1 MEGQIAN
8 ITHDF
13 ANGAVAADGKVFIGS
28 SSEDCVRA
36 FELETGKLLWTFYCD
51 AAVRLTPTWAGGNL
65 LFGSD
70 DGYAYCLDANAGE
83 EVWRYTPAPRR
94 RWAINNGRLMA
105 QWPIR
110 TGVTVEDGIAYFAAG
125 LFPPHGVYLCALKVA
140 DGAVVWKNE
149 LNVNQSTAFQGHI
162 MIDGDTLYFPT
173 GRTSPVAVNK
183 TDGSLVRQVNFDY
196 RRSGGGV
203 DVTFLA
209 KDVMAYGPNQSGVL
223 NIRVRL
229 DPYPDT
235 PSWAGRTNGGPCGR
249 VTTLFAQTIATDDE
263 SVYIL
268 RTYRASHN
276 RKDFTQTVLA
286 VDKARFLEA
295 LNEAMDEKRPNFPN
309 FGGKWFVGSEDERT
323 GSKLPGLSRWQQEAS
338 DQSLSMIVAG
348 TSLIVGGKDFVEL
361 RSGKTGEIVW
371 TSPVQG
377 EVWSLAVAD
386 SALVACT
393 DKGITY
399 CFRSG
404 AKVEPKLGA
413 GLPTPPKRRTEGLPE
428 RRRPSVGPVARSE
441 TGHNKVGPVARSET
455 GHNRLPAEHKPQL
468 TVPYKED
475 ADYRHAAEFTLA
487 QTDRR
492 RGFCLVLD
500 AGEGQLAY
508 EIARRSEFYV
518 VGLETDVEK
527 VAVARRKLSQAGL
540 YGARVVVHY
549 CPEPSIAAWP
559 SYMANLIVS
568 GADIKGAVPS
578 YHAKEV
584 FRVLRPYGGVLVL
597 GSAEDLPAWAG
608 EHIAGFDPTKP
619 VTRGELPGAGN
630 WSHMY
635 ADTANTS
642 NSDDALVKGLEYDLQ
657 WMGPPGTERIINR
670 HMTPM
675 GPLYM
680 NGRMYV
686 FGYNY
691 VTVVDAYNG
700 TFLWEKEIP
709 NSSRV
714 IMALNAAPICVDERH
729 FYCVSANECW
739 VMDVRNGQ
747 LVRKLKGLREEADW
761 GFIASTGTHLVG
773 TTQNPK
779 ARMTKG
785 DRGWNWRILHG
796 DAAGKP
802 NPSKPVVGDVLF
814 VLDAGKHEQL
824 WRREKGIVLH
834 SSITIAA
841 GVIYFAENRNNELR
855 ANGVGYVPLD
865 QFVASDAWFVA
876 VQLTTGKLLWERPI
890 SMPAAN
896 CLYLVKAKPDALLAV
911 TAFPKIE
918 PPEKDGE
925 RPVVR
930 TCYEFRAISTADGTP
945 LWDKSYQGDGKGI
958 LTNET
963 NHNQFLMHPNIV
975 GNTLVMA
982 FYPGGTWVLDMA
994 TREATKVKAAYRC
1007 SPAAASRTNLF
1018 YRAGYCST
1026 FDLSVGKGAPLTR
1039 ITRPSCWISMLPA
1052 GGLIMMP
1059 EYGSTSCRCGYPIQ
1073 TSVVMVPRQ
1082 RP

>member
-1 MEGQIAN
+1 
-8 ITHDF
+8 
-13 ANGAVAADGKVFIGS
+13 
-28 SSEDCVRA
+28 
-36 FELETGKLLWTFYCD
+36 
-51 AAVRLTPTWAGGNL
+51 
-65 LFGSD
+65 
-70 DGYAYCLDANAGE
+70 
-83 EVWRYTPAPRR
+83 
-94 RWAINNGRLMA
+94 
-105 QWPIR
+105 
-110 TGVTVEDGIAYFAAG
+110 
-125 LFPPHGVYLCALKVA
+125 
-140 DGAVVWKNE
+140 
-149 LNVNQSTAFQGHI
+149 
-162 MIDGDTLYFPT
+162 
-173 GRTSPVAVNK
+173 
-183 TDGSLVRQVNFDY
+183 
-196 RRSGGGV
+196 
-203 DVTFLA
+203 
-209 KDVMAYGPNQSGVL
+209 
-223 NIRVRL
+223 
-229 DPYPDT
+229 
-235 PSWAGRTNGGPCGR
+235 
-249 VTTLFAQTIATDDE
+249 
-263 SVYIL
+263 
-268 RTYRASHN
+268 
-276 RKDFTQTVLA
+276 
-286 VDKARFLEA
+286 
-295 LNEAMDEKRPNFPN
+295 
-309 FGGKWFVGSEDERT
+309 
-323 GSKLPGLSRWQQEAS
+323 
-338 DQSLSMIVAG
+338 
-348 TSLIVGGKDFVEL
+348 
-361 RSGKTGEIVW
+361 
-371 TSPVQG
+371 
-377 EVWSLAVAD
+377 
-386 SALVACT
+386 
-393 DKGITY
+393 
-399 CFRSG
+399 
-404 AKVEPKLGA
+404 
-413 GLPTPPKRRTEGLPE
+413 
-428 RRRPSVGPVARSE
+428 
-441 TGHNKVGPVARSET
+441 
-455 GHNRLPAEHKPQL
+455 
-468 TVPYKED
+468 
-475 ADYRHAAEFTLA
+475 
-487 QTDRR
+487 
-492 RGFCLVLD
+492 
-500 AGEGQLAY
+500 
-508 EIARRSEFYV
+508 
-518 VGLETDVEK
+518 
-527 VAVARRKLSQAGL
+527 
-540 YGARVVVHY
+540 
-549 CPEPSIAAWP
+549 
-559 SYMANLIVS
+559 
-568 GADIKGAVPS
+568 
-578 YHAKEV
+578 
-584 FRVLRPYGGVLVL
+584 
-597 GSAEDLPAWAG
+597 
-608 EHIAGFDPTKP
+608 
-619 VTRGELPGAGN
+619 
-630 WSHMY
+630 MY

-896 CLYLVKAKPDALLAV
+896 CLYLVKAKPGALLAV

-930 TCYEFRAISTADGTP
+930 TCYEFGAISPADGTP
-945 LWDKSYQGDGKGI
+945 LWDKSYQGAGKGI

-975 GNTLVMA
+975 GNTVVMA

-994 TREATKVKAAYRC
+994 TREAKKVKAAYRC
-1007 SPAAASRTNLF
+1007 SPAAASGTNLF

-1026 FDLSVGKGAPLTR
+1026 FDLSLGKGAPLTR

-1073 TSVVMVPRQ
+1073 TTVVMAPAN
-1082 RP
+1082 PAGAE